1 MSTAV
6 ILAGGES
13 RRMKRDK
20 LALPFG
26 AATILASAVE
36 RFSSYFD
43 KVYISVADPDKYS
56 EIKAARLTDI
66 YKGCGPM
73 GGLHAA
79 LKSSEDEGVFLVA
92 ADLPYSDPLAAKRII
107 ELAGESDICIMADSE
122 SRFEPLF
129 GYYRK
134 TVLPYVEMA
143 LTSGNYKLAALFDK
157 IRLRVV
163 TKEELGG
170 LFTEKLLLNI
180 NYPEDYERLLR
191 ENEVLS

>member
-1 MSTAV
+1 MSTAI

-26 AATILASAVE
+26 AATILASAVD
-36 RFSSYFD
+36 RFSAHFD
-43 KVYISVADPDKYS
+43 KVYISVADADKYP

-79 LKSSEDEGVFLVA
+79 LRSAEDEGVFLVA

-107 ELAGESDICIMADSE
+107 ELAGENDICITADSE

-134 TVLPYVEMA
+134 TILPYVELA
-143 LTSGNYKLAALFDK
+143 LASGNYKIAALFDK

-163 TKEELGG
+163 AREELGS
-170 LFTEKLLLNI
+170 LFSEKLFLNI
-180 NYPEDYERLLR
+180 NYPEDYERLLSI
-191 ENEVLS
+191 NEALS